1 MIVSIL
7 VWLGTLVFGAAFVLG
22 YFLLV
27 TRRIA
32 AEAERAV
39 PPSGKFLAL
48 GNHRIHYVEQ
58 GEGRPILFIH
68 GLGGQLHH
76 FRGTLFSQMGE
87 GFRLIALDRPGSGYS
102 TRPAGFAGTLTEQA
116 ELVRQFIEA
125 MGLEK
130 PLVVGHSLGGAV
142 ALTLALEHPEI
153 ISGLVLLSPLTHLET
168 EVRPEFR
175 SLYVRSGWQRRLLAN
190 TVWVPTSLKYAPRT
204 LAFVF
209 GPRQPTKDYATVGG
223 GLSGLR
229 PSHIS
234 ATSADLVAI
243 ERDLGAI
250 EARYEEIRM
259 PAGVI
264 VGTADRVIDYRLNGQ
279 SLVGRVGG
287 IELEL
292 VEGLGHMPQF
302 SEPRRVAELVRRI
315 AGRAFPASLPAGE
328 RPSDGPSV
336 EI

>member
-1 MIVSIL
+1 MIASIL
-7 VWLGTLVFGAAFVLG
+7 VWLCTIVVLGTAFVLG
-22 YFLLV
+22 YFVLV

-39 PPSGKFLAL
+39 PPAGKFLAL
-48 GNHRIHYVEQ
+48 GDHRIHYVEQ
-58 GEGRPILFIH
+58 GEGLPVVFIH

-102 TRPAGFAGTLTEQA
+102 SRPASFTGTLTEQA
-116 ELVRQFIEA
+116 ALVHRFIEA
-125 MGLEK
+125 LGLEN
-130 PLVVGHSLGGAV
+130 PVVVGHSFGGAV
-142 ALTLALEHPEI
+142 ALTLALEHPEV
-153 ISGLVLLSPLTHLET
+153 ISGLVLLSPLTHLEN

-175 SLYVRSGWQRRLLAN
+175 GLFIRSGWKRRLLAN
-190 TVWVPTSLKYAPRT
+190 TVWVPTSLKYAPQT

-209 GPRQPTKDYATVGG
+209 GPQQPTKDYATTGG

-229 PSHIS
+229 PSHIY
-234 ATSADLVAI
+234 ATSSDLIAI
-243 ERDLGAI
+243 EHDLGAI
-250 EARYEEIRM
+250 EARYEELDI
-259 PAGVI
+259 PVGVV

-279 SLVGRVGG
+279 SLAGRVAD

-302 SEPRRVAELVRRI
+302 IEPQRVAGLIRRVAE
-315 AGRAFPASLPAGE
+315 RAFSKSAASSGNA
-328 RPSDGPSV
+328 V
-336 EI
+336 EP